1 MNKYQ
6 EKFADMIRKA
16 NSKELVEE
24 LYDQCCSNCK
34 FGFFCNECTCC
45 VTWAK
50 DGAIQRLKDNGKML
64 IRFNIVLPKNEKPKQ
79 QPKPK
84 TAEQKAAKACIR
96 FLDRVYDKTDDKEL
110 KELIDD
116 VTVQLCIGDTRAIDR
131 LKENYE
137 VLYYKLARL
146 WWKYTSTEESKKEV
160 K

>member
-1 MNKYQ
+1 MNTYQ
-6 EKFADMIRKA
+6 EKFANMINKA
-16 NSKELVEE
+16 NSKELVEK
-24 LYDQCCSNCK
+24 LYDQCCANCTYR
-34 FGFFCNECTCC
+34 FVCNERACG

-50 DGAIQRLKDNGKML
+50 DCVIERLKDDDKML
-64 IRFNIVLPKNEKPKQ
+64 VHLHIIFPEEKPKQ

-84 TAEQKAAKACIR
+84 TAEQKAAKACVR
-96 FLDRVYDKTDDKEL
+96 FLDRVYDRTDDEEL
-110 KELIDD
+110 KDLIDD

>member
-24 LYDQCCSNCK
+24 LYDECCTHCDY
-34 FGFFCNECTCC
+34 GLFCNECTCG
-45 VTWAK
+45 VTLAK
-50 DGAIQRLKDNGKML
+50 DGAINDLKNNGKVL
-64 IRFNIVLPKNEKPKQ
+64 IRFNIILPKEKKPKAS
-79 QPKPK
+79 PKPK

-96 FLDRVYDKTDDKEL
+96 FLDRVYDRTDDEEL

-116 VTVQLCIGDTRAIDR
+116 ITVQLCLNDTTAIDR
-131 LKENYE
+131 LKKNYE
-137 VLYYKLARL
+137 VLYFKLARL
-146 WWKYTSTEESKKEV
+146 WWKYVEETKEV

>member
-6 EKFADMIRKA
+6 EKFIDMMYEA
-16 NSKELVEE
+16 GSKDTIEE
-24 LYDQCCSNCK
+24 LYDQCCTNCK
-34 FGFFCNECTCC
+34 YGLFCNERACG

-50 DGAIQRLKDNGKML
+50 DGAINRLKNNGKML
-64 IRFNIVLPKNEKPKQ
+64 IRFNIVLPKKEKPKQ

-96 FLDRVYDKTDDKEL
+96 FLDRVYDRTDDERL

-116 VTVQLCIGDTRAIDR
+116 ITVQLCLNDTKAIDR
-131 LKENYE
+131 LKKNYE
-137 VLYYKLARL
+137 VLYFKLARL
-146 WWKYTSTEESKKEV
+146 WWKYVDNTKEV

>member
-6 EKFADMIRKA
+6 EKFADMMKKA
-16 NSKELVEE
+16 NSEELVEE
-24 LYDQCCSNCK
+24 LYDKCCANCDYR
-34 FGFFCNECTCC
+34 FVCNEIVCD
-45 VTWAK
+45 VTLAK
-50 DGAIQRLKDNGKML
+50 DGVIEQLKDDGKML
-64 IRFNIVLPKNEKPKQ
+64 VHLHIVFPEKKPKQ

-96 FLDRVYDKTDDKEL
+96 FLDRVYDRTDDERL

-116 VTVQLCIGDTRAIDR
+116 ITVQLCLNDTTAIDR

-137 VLYYKLARL
+137 VLYFKLARL
-146 WWKYTSTEESKKEV
+146 WWKYTSAEESKKEV

>member
-1 MNKYQ
+1 MNTYQ
-6 EKFADMIRKA
+6 KKFVNMMYEAGSKDTIEK
-16 NSKELVEE
+16 
-24 LYDQCCSNCK
+24 LYDQCCANCDYR
-34 FGFFCNECTCC
+34 FVCNENVCD
-45 VTWAK
+45 VTLAK
-50 DGAIQRLKDNGKML
+50 DRAIEQLKDNGKML
-64 IRFNIVLPKNEKPKQ
+64 VHLHIVFPEEKPKAS
-79 QPKPK
+79 PKPK

-96 FLDRVYDKTDDKEL
+96 FLDRVYDRTDDEEL

-160 K
+160 R

>member
-6 EKFADMIRKA
+6 EKFIDMMYEA
-16 NSKELVEE
+16 GSKDTIEE
-24 LYDQCCSNCK
+24 LYDQCCTNCK
-34 FGFFCNECTCC
+34 YGLFCNERACG

-50 DGAIQRLKDNGKML
+50 DEAIQRLKDNGKML
-64 IRFNIVLPKNEKPKQ
+64 IRFNIVLPQKEKPKQ

-96 FLDRVYDKTDDKEL
+96 FLDRVYDRTDDEEL

-116 VTVQLCIGDTRAIDR
+116 VTVQLCLNDTTAIDR
-131 LKENYE
+131 LKKNYE
-137 VLYYKLARL
+137 VLYFKLARL
-146 WWKYTSTEESKKEV
+146 WWKYVEETKEV